1 MRTTHAPLIGAEQA
15 AFVCGGVGMSA
26 ATCRPG
32 ALPNIARATGCRVS
46 ADRRVAT
53 ILLAATPGAALLD
66 DIRRT
71 GSIAVVF
78 TQPSTHRTL
87 QLKGCDARIMPLEPG
102 DHDLVERYVRA
113 FAADVAPFGFSEA
126 YMRALVACAPEDLV
140 GVQFTIAA
148 AFSQTP
154 GPRAG
159 EPLAAG
165 A

>member
-1 MRTTHAPLIGAEQA
+1 MEASSAAPIGAEQA
-15 AFVCGGVGMSA
+15 AFICGGVGVSA
-26 ATCRPG
+26 ATCRAG

-46 ADRRVAT
+46 FDRRVVT
-53 ILLAATPGAALLD
+53 LLLAATPGAAVLD
-66 DIRRT
+66 DVRRT
-71 GSIAVVF
+71 GVIAVVF

-87 QLKGCDARIMPLEPG
+87 QLKGNDARIVPLEAG
-102 DHDLVERYVRA
+102 DLDLLERYVRA

-126 YMRALVACAPEDLV
+126 YMRALLACPPDDLIA
-140 GVQFTIAA
+140 VQFTIAA

-159 EPLAAG
+159 EPLSAG